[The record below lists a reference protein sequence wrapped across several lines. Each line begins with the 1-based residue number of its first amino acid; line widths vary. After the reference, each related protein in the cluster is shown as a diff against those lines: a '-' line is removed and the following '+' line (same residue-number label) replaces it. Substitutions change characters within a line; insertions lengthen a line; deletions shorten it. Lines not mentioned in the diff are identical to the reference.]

1 MLVRKSYHKS
11 LPNNSKPHSVHGD
24 CFTATVKFN
33 TSCSFGGIF
42 DYTNISWKKGRT
54 VCWLS
59 WVFCQMQ
66 CKAAKQSHKT
76 KHIGGSVAER
86 LERWTC
92 DSEAPN
98 SNPAVGRVV
107 RSWVKITQGQWWL
120 DTLKKI
126 RENYLSAFDKKI
138 KNPGSKFN
146 PGLVLTDVRTTGPS
160 WPLAGFVHG
169 SQARVQILG
178 HACK

>member
-11 LPNNSKPHSVHGD
+11 LPNNSKPHSVHRD

-33 TSCSFGGIF
+33 TSSSFCGIF

-54 VCWLS
+54 VYWLS

-76 KHIGGSVAER
+76 KHIGGSVAVW

-92 DSEAPN
+92 NSEAPS
-98 SNPAVGRVV
+98 SNAALGRVV
-107 RSWVKITQGQWWL
+107 RSCLKITQGLCKIWTQIWEF
-120 DTLKKI
+120 KKQI
-126 RENYLSAFDKKI
+126 QLNSLCLQFD
-138 KNPGSKFN
+138 
-146 PGLVLTDVRTTGPS
+146 D
-160 WPLAGFVHG
+160 W
-169 SQARVQILG
+169 IL
-178 HACK
+178 

>member
-33 TSCSFGGIF
+33 TSCSFCGIF

-66 CKAAKQSHKT
+66 CKAAKQSHET
-76 KHIGGSVAER
+76 KRTGGSVTEC

-92 DSEAPN
+92 DSE
-98 SNPAVGRVV
+98 
-107 RSWVKITQGQWWL
+107 
-120 DTLKKI
+120 
-126 RENYLSAFDKKI
+126 
-138 KNPGSKFN
+138 
-146 PGLVLTDVRTTGPS
+146 PGLVHGSPQFKSSVMFVNNQLVCLRTVGILNPVYVWFELFVS
-160 WPLAGFVHG
+160 CICSVPLALV
-169 SQARVQILG
+169 L
-178 HACK
+178 

>member
-24 CFTATVKFN
+24 CFAATVKFN

-66 CKAAKQSHKT
+66 CKAAKQSNKT

-98 SNPAVGRVV
+98 SNPALGRVV
-107 RSWVKITQGQWWL
+107 RSWVKITQGQCKFSL
-120 DTLKKI
+120 ILFAYNLMVGYSKKKL
-126 RENYLSAFDKKI
+126 EKI
-138 KNPGSKFN
+138 IW
-146 PGLVLTDVRTTGPS
+146 VLLIKR
-160 WPLAGFVHG
+160 
-169 SQARVQILG
+169 
-178 HACK
+178 